1 MQIDR
6 ADMKLLIE
14 AGYSGLMR
22 GIDTDLSPIFDAIAQ
37 WMPQYAAGP
46 IGQALLLMTRGEFA
60 EADRRLTG
68 IIDSAL
74 QGRDE
79 ARAVLA
85 MCKTLQNEHEQARR
99 LAEQLQG
106 TGGHAEGFADALV
119 NGGDEMAP
127 PPAGGCAETGAK
139 PQAPVAMV
147 SGDHS

>member
-6 ADMKLLIE
+6 ADMKLMIE

-22 GIDTDLSPIFDAIAQ
+22 GIDTDLKPIFDAIAE

-60 EADRRLTG
+60 EADRRLTE
-68 IIDSAL
+68 IIGSAL

-85 MCKTLQNEHEQARR
+85 MCKTLQNEHEQARQ

-106 TGGHAEGFADALV
+106 TGGYAEGFADALV

-127 PPAGGCAETGAK
+127 PPAGGGAETGAK
-139 PQAPVAMV
+139 PQAPVALV